1 MVEFPSGGDEY
12 QDADFAE
19 QNPVATLSRRN
30 NRRGSVKKPIGRERS
45 SSVKS
50 DNQPQA
56 DPPQKKRIGIINADD
71 GTVTRRSQGEA
82 VLAVKMQ
89 PVSRLI
95 KQPFLKLALQLAM
108 VQFIEEH
115 IDKEGQ
121 LTLFGDL
128 YTCTFHPSC
137 RWSLSHW
144 A

>member
-1 MVEFPSGGDEY
+1 MSFPPAGDEY

-19 QNPVATLSRRN
+19 QNPGATLSRRN
-30 NRRGSVKKPIGRERS
+30 SRRGGSGKRPIARERS

-71 GTVTRRSQGEA
+71 GMVTRRSQGEA

-95 KQPFLKLALQLAM
+95 NMNMNNAVCSGGSRGESGGSSPLA
-108 VQFIEEH
+108 
-115 IDKEGQ
+115 
-121 LTLFGDL
+121 
-128 YTCTFHPSC
+128 
-137 RWSLSHW
+137 
-144 A
+144 